1 MLLSGK
7 ENCVNLKTTKI
18 MPKEHPIMPTSKQ
31 INPTQ
36 CDAEQNLPMITR
48 KRHSMQNL
56 LKYSKN
62 SAKEKTLGS
71 KRIRNKKMTRKKRN
85 KLPSISL

>member
-1 MLLSGK
+1 MLLFGK
-7 ENCVNLKTTKI
+7 ENCANLKTTKI
-18 MPKEHPIMPTSKQ
+18 MPKEHPIMPSSKQ

-36 CDAEQNLPMITR
+36 CVAEQNLPMITR

-62 SAKEKTLGS
+62 SAKEK
-71 KRIRNKKMTRKKRN
+71 IRKKKMTRKKRN
-85 KLPSISL
+85 KLNSISL